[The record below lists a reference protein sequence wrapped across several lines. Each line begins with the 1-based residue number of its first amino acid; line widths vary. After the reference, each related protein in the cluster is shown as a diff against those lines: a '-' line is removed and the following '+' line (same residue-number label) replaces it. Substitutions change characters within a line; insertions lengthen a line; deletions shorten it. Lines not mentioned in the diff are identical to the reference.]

1 MQLRGTLTAPEYKL
15 GYGTMTDY
23 FVSHVYI
30 LTFGWV
36 SNIEWASNCT
46 ADTAHKS
53 FYKIL

>member
-30 LTFGWV
+30 FLTFGWA

-46 ADTAHKS
+46 ADTAHNS
-53 FYKIL
+53 FL